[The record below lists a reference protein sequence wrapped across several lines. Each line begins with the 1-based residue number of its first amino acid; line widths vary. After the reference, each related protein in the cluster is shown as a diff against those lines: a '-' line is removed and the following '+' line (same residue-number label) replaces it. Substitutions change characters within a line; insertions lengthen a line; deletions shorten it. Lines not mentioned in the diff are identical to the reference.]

1 MLTLAFL
8 LDVFLGDFS
17 AFSRPATVD
26 FSPRSLILSFG
37 NWSCL
42 LLPAGRHF
50 RRASVLPFF
59 LLGLSL
65 ISFLPRK
72 EVGIAF
78 FLPVSWGSGS
88 IQSHRIWL
96 SDSLVDWCS
105 FSRGGRKFFWAA
117 KCQWLCVSAIVF
129 SWRERKQLPPY
140 STTWYINGCPSRV
153 RSGIEKCI
161 YLAFPISRPL
171 RKLA

>member
-8 LDVFLGDFS
+8 LDVFLGGFS
-17 AFSRPATVD
+17 TISRPAAVD
-26 FSPRSLILSFG
+26 FSPRPLILSFG
-37 NWSCL
+37 NRPCL

-50 RRASVLPFF
+50 RQASVLPFF
-59 LLGLSL
+59 LLGLLL

-72 EVGIAF
+72 EAEVAF
-78 FLPVSWGSGS
+78 FLPVSWGPGS

-105 FSRGGRKFFWAA
+105 SSLGGRKFFWAA
-117 KCQWLCVSAIVF
+117 KGQWLCVSAIVF
-129 SWRERKQLPPY
+129 SRRERKQLPPY

-161 YLAFPISRPL
+161 
-171 RKLA
+171 

>member
-1 MLTLAFL
+1 MALTLAFL
-8 LDVFLGDFS
+8 LAIFLGDFS
-17 AFSRPATVD
+17 PISHPFAVD
-26 FSPRSLILSFG
+26 FLPWSLILSFG
-37 NWSCL
+37 NQPCL

-50 RRASVLPFF
+50 RQVSVLPFF
-59 LLGLSL
+59 LLGLLS

-78 FLPVSWGSGS
+78 FPPVSWGPGS
-88 IQSHRIWL
+88 IQPHRIWL

-105 FSRGGRKFFWAA
+105 FSQGGRKFFWSA
-117 KCQWLCVSAIVF
+117 KCQWVCFSAIVF

-161 YLAFPISRPL
+161 
-171 RKLA
+171 